1 MAGDSP
7 FDQDQVLF
15 GENFDHAQVFNLHPV
30 ISHAAAQ
37 SLAFEYA
44 GRKRGG
50 AHRTWSAQAVVLTVG
65 SVHNP
70 AKPVA
75 ANNALKAFPFGSSDS
90 MHHVAFGE
98 NLVYLDGFAQRFIH
112 GVEIAEFHDPALRLR
127 TSFLKMA
134 HLSLRRILLLG
145 FSKAHL
151 DGGIPIR
158 IVRLYLR
165 NYAGT
170 RFDHSAGDV
179 AASLIKDAGHADFFT
194 DQSVHQL
201 YIFELLFPAK
211 SGQRF
216 AKAASDGA
224 G

>member
-7 FDQDQVLF
+7 FNQDQVLF
-15 GENFDHAQVFNLHPV
+15 GENFEHAQVFDLHPV

-37 SLAFEYA
+37 AFAFKYA
-44 GRKRGG
+44 GRERGS
-50 AHRTWSAQAVVLTVG
+50 AHRTRSPQAVVLTVG

-75 ANNALKAFPFGSSDS
+75 ANNALKAFPFGGSDRVY
-90 MHHVAFGE
+90 HIAFGE
-98 NLVYLDGFAQRFIH
+98 DLIYLDGLAQGFIH
-112 GVEIAEFHDPALRLR
+112 RVEIAEFHDPALGFR
-127 TSFLKMA
+127 SCFLKMA
-134 HLSLRRILLLG
+134 HLSLRRIFCLG
-145 FSKAHL
+145 FPKAHL

-201 YIFELLFPAK
+201 YIFEFLFPTK
-211 SGQRF
+211 SD
-216 AKAASDGA
+216 AAF
-224 G
+224 